1 MRLSKKILSSSI
13 TVACISL
20 SLFGCSDSDT
30 ATTTST
36 AASETINNYTTTL
49 AETTTEEKTTEP
61 ETVYNND
68 GTRPDVVNF
77 YIYHDSTKTR
87 DKLTTFYGPFVMG
100 HDIRTFAS
108 FTSSDASVYGSRFAD
123 MWFPQ
128 WERFEN
134 SSECKIGYKI
144 HIYLKDG
151 NVVEKNII
159 SPADVT
165 EDYTQYVETW
175 IYDDVHHAAG
185 EWYSHLTETDMKA
198 DTVITSVKLTCGSRI
213 EEVDYIVLDTFVYT
227 DTGTQF
233 DSNGDY
239 IGPIKASV
247 TVKRDSYEHYETLD
261 N

>member
-1 MRLSKKILSSSI
+1 MKLSKTLLSSI
-13 TVACISL
+13 TIACL
-20 SLFGCSDSDT
+20 SAALFGCSDTDST
-30 ATTTST
+30 ATTTG
-36 AASETINNYTTTL
+36 SETIKQYATDP
-49 AETTTEEKTTEP
+49 ATTTEEITTEP

-87 DKLTTFYGPFVMG
+87 DIISDFYGPFVMG
-100 HDIRTFAS
+100 QDIRTFAS

-128 WERFEN
+128 WQRFEK

-159 SPADVT
+159 TPSDVT

-185 EWYSHLTETDMKA
+185 EWYSHLTEPDMKE
-198 DTVITSVKLTCGSRI
+198 DTVITSVKLTCGPKI
-213 EEVDYIVLDTFVYT
+213 DEVDHVVLDTFVYY
-227 DTGTQF
+227 DLSTQF

-247 TVKRDSYEHYETLD
+247 TVNRDSYEHYVAPTV
-261 N
+261 